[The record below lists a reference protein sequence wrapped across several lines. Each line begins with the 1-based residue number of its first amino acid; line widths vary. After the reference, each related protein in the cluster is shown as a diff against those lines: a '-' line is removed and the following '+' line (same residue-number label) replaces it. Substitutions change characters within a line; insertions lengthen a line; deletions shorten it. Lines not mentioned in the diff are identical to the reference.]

1 MYFDSAPFFYM
12 QKSNKVISFL
22 HKVKIRKCAQ
32 SLGTLLTLRT
42 LLRTYL
48 THCFIYSYYYLVTKV
63 INNSNI
69 LEMVEGYII
78 LVYKNVF

>member
-1 MYFDSAPFFYM
+1 MLIFFSY
-12 QKSNKVISFL
+12 IC
-22 HKVKIRKCAQ
+22 KIAKGAQ

-48 THCFIYSYYYLVTKV
+48 NHCFIYSYYYLVTKV
-63 INNSNI
+63 SNNSNI
-69 LEMVEGYII
+69 LEMVRGYII